1 MLVPVPYTAATSLA
15 RLSGLLLTG
24 ALALSGLP
32 SWLRH
37 EFSSYSDDR
46 RRCRPGTKL
55 WSRPGGCLARSWENA
70 VIELGLSDSKHTA
83 TAQCALTSRV
93 DPQNMKRTTHRAS
106 VPLVVLDDPAA
117 LDYARSLFDCD
128 IPLGVVS
135 SRYSVILPFM
145 VGNNGLTVAL
155 VADVDDPDQLAGAI
169 GIVERRLGR
178 VTSVIRYA
186 GDVPVE
192 VGASETSRA
201 S

>member
-1 MLVPVPYTAATSLA
+1 
-15 RLSGLLLTG
+15 
-24 ALALSGLP
+24 
-32 SWLRH
+32 
-37 EFSSYSDDR
+37 
-46 RRCRPGTKL
+46 
-55 WSRPGGCLARSWENA
+55 
-70 VIELGLSDSKHTA
+70 
-83 TAQCALTSRV
+83 
-93 DPQNMKRTTHRAS
+93 MKRTTHRAS